1 MKLFQQMLVAGASLS
16 LIAPF
21 SAQASNNVNVEEMS
35 SYTRSNSKPSRI
47 DSNTFINKVNE
58 DIVKVESRLDG
69 LEVRQNV
76 YEAGSFS
83 DTTTLDGKAVFSVG
97 SVDTENATEDATY
110 LSAADEE
117 GYTGRISANYTYTMN
132 LNTSFTGDD
141 NLYIRLK
148 TGNHDGWSD
157 IKTPYNTY
165 LSAANG
171 KADNLTVDKIWYSAP
186 IGENNTIWVGPKI
199 ENYYM
204 HATTPSIYKPILK
217 AFTLGGNAA
226 AYGASTSPGAG
237 WAYNADN
244 GFGISSNFTTQ
255 GGNTTGLLTDEGPT
269 SWATQVG
276 FTKPR
281 YSVSAIMNLKYN
293 DWEDG
298 YFQTKDG
305 KERSFGEKNSTN
317 IGLRGWWRPEN
328 TGTATPSISLGYDTS
343 STDAA
348 GNDNT
353 TAYFV
358 GLQWQDIFSADDR
371 IGFAYGQPQK
381 HEDDTVDP
389 SLYEIYYEYKV
400 NDSVSITPAI
410 FGGQSKGKDGT
421 THDMTGYVVNTTFKF

>member
-1 MKLFQQMLVAGASLS
+1 MS

-171 KADNLTVDKIWYSAP
+171 KADTLTAVSYTHLTLP
-186 IGENNTIWVGPKI
+186 
-199 ENYYM
+199 
-204 HATTPSIYKPILK
+204 TT
-217 AFTLGGNAA
+217 
-226 AYGASTSPGAG
+226 
-237 WAYNADN
+237 
-244 GFGISSNFTTQ
+244 
-255 GGNTTGLLTDEGPT
+255 
-269 SWATQVG
+269 
-276 FTKPR
+276 
-281 YSVSAIMNLKYN
+281 
-293 DWEDG
+293 
-298 YFQTKDG
+298 
-305 KERSFGEKNSTN
+305 
-317 IGLRGWWRPEN
+317 
-328 TGTATPSISLGYDTS
+328 
-343 STDAA
+343 
-348 GNDNT
+348 
-353 TAYFV
+353 
-358 GLQWQDIFSADDR
+358 
-371 IGFAYGQPQK
+371 
-381 HEDDTVDP
+381 
-389 SLYEIYYEYKV
+389 
-400 NDSVSITPAI
+400 
-410 FGGQSKGKDGT
+410 
-421 THDMTGYVVNTTFKF
+421 